1 MNIIKGFPATSQN
14 SYQLNVT
21 NILKHGSRNFGK
33 QEIVSKKH
41 DGTLFR
47 YTYKDAY
54 ERAQR
59 LANSLLSLGI
69 EVGDRVGVLAWN
81 TYENY
86 EIYFGLP
93 GMGAVMLTLNLRLN
107 FKELY
112 YITNHAQARF
122 VFVDD
127 SLLSLAEAI
136 APECES
142 IEGYVV
148 ITDKDLDDVETS
160 LDPIY
165 SYNELLMKAKSHY
178 EWPHIDETSAYS
190 ACYTTG
196 TTGKP
201 KGVYSSHRDV
211 YLQAMMY
218 AANAYF
224 SVNDCI
230 FQIVPM
236 FHVLGWGTPQ
246 AATLIGSKL
255 VFPGRYSL
263 KEVEELLQILIN
275 EKVTVFNAATSFIM
289 PMLEYI
295 REMDSKPDLSGV
307 RFLCGASEP
316 PITMMKEYKEMT
328 GAEIIHTYGS
338 TEAMAIVT
346 INNSKPWLEEELS
359 LEEKWELKR
368 KQGYVVSGLDVKT
381 IDSNG
386 KELPR
391 DGKSVGE
398 ILIRG
403 PWVTKQ
409 YYRSPDSEYQFT
421 EDGYWKSGDAGSLD
435 SEGYLKI
442 TDRLK
447 DLIKSGGEWISSID
461 MENFIVSHPLVVEA
475 AVVGAVHPKWEE
487 RPIALVVLREE
498 FREKVKPEEIHRHL
512 TKNFAKWQLPEKILF
527 VKTIP
532 KTSVGKIDKK
542 VIKDQYRDIFIKELK
557 S

>member
-14 SYQLNVT
+14 TYQLNVT

-41 DGTLFR
+41 NGTLFR
-47 YTYKDAY
+47 YTYNDAY
-54 ERAQR
+54 ERAKQ
-59 LANSLLSLGI
+59 LANSLLSLGVDI
-69 EVGDRVGVLAWN
+69 GDRVGVLAWN
-81 TYENY
+81 THENY

-107 FKELY
+107 VDELH
-112 YITNHAQARF
+112 YITNHAQARY
-122 VFVDD
+122 VFVDET
-127 SLLSLAEAI
+127 LLHIAEAI
-136 APECES
+136 APKCKS
-142 IEGYVV
+142 IEGYII
-148 ITDKDLDDVETS
+148 ITDKNLNYVETS

-165 SYNELLMKAKSHY
+165 GYNELLLKTKSKF
-178 EWPHIDETSAYS
+178 EWPNIEETSAYS

-201 KGVYSSHRDV
+201 KGIYSSHRDV
-211 YLQAMMY
+211 YLQAMIY
-218 AANAYF
+218 AVNANF
-224 SVNDCI
+224 SINDNI

-263 KEVEELLQILIN
+263 KDIEELIQILVE

-295 REMDSKPDLSGV
+295 RRMDPKPDLSRV
-307 RFLCGASEP
+307 RLLCGASEP

-368 KQGYVVSGLDVKT
+368 KQGYVVSGLDVKI
-381 IDSNG
+381 IDSEG
-386 KELPR
+386 KELPH

-409 YYRSPDSEYQFT
+409 YYRSPDSADQFT
-421 EDGYWKSGDAGSLD
+421 EDGYWKSGDAGTLD

-461 MENFIVSHPLVVEA
+461 MENFIISHPAVVEA

-498 FREKVKPEEIHRHL
+498 FVKKVKPEDIHRL
-512 TKNFAKWQLPEKILF
+512 LIKKFAKWQFPEKIIF

-532 KTSVGKIDKK
+532 KTSVGKI
-542 VIKDQYRDIFIKELK
+542 
-557 S
+557 

>member
-41 DGTLFR
+41 DDTLFR

-54 ERAQR
+54 KRAQR

-81 TYENY
+81 TNENY

-93 GMGAVMLTLNLRLN
+93 GTGAVMLTMNLRLN
-107 FKELY
+107 PKELL

-122 VFVDD
+122 VFVHD
-127 SLLSLAEAI
+127 SLLPLAEAI
-136 APECES
+136 APKCES
-142 IEGYVV
+142 LEGFVV
-148 ITDKDLDDVETS
+148 ITDKNLCDVETR

-165 SYNELLMKAKSHY
+165 SYNELLRKAKSYY
-178 EWPHIDETSAYS
+178 EWPNIDETSAYS

-218 AANAYF
+218 AANACF
-224 SVNDCI
+224 SINDSI

-263 KEVEELLQILIN
+263 NNVEEILQIMVK

-295 REMDSKPDLSGV
+295 KAMDSKPDLSGV

-316 PITMMKEYKEMT
+316 PITMMKEYKEIT

-346 INNSKPWLEEELS
+346 INNSKPWLEEKLP
-359 LEEKWELKR
+359 LKEKWQLKR
-368 KQGYVVSGLDVKT
+368 KQGYVVSGLDVKI

-386 KELPR
+386 KELPI

-398 ILIRG
+398 ILLRG

-409 YYRSPDSEYQFT
+409 YYRSPNSEEQFS
-421 EDGYWKSGDAGSLD
+421 EDGYWKSGDAGTLD
-435 SEGYLKI
+435 EEGYLKI

-461 MENFIVSHPLVVEA
+461 MENFIVSHPAVVEA
-475 AVVGAVHPKWEE
+475 AVIGAVHPKWEE
-487 RPIALVVLREE
+487 RPIALVVLRNEN
-498 FREKVKPEEIHRHL
+498 EKTVKSEDIHEYL
-512 TKNFAKWQLPEKILF
+512 TKDFAKWQLPEKILF
-527 VKTIP
+527 VKSIP